1 MIGSKQDSLRFTAG
15 LLLAVALAGSPVLAQ
30 DGQAK
35 TRRQHVGT
43 ALCRNCHYRSP
54 AAPRVNLAGNNQFD
68 NWFERTEM
76 YRWEQQDKH
85 YQAYAVLLNKRS
97 QAMGAV
103 LGIKEIHKEH
113 SCLACHTS
121 YSKSGLVDL
130 EKHGTVQDQQELRF
144 GVSCEGCHGPA
155 GGNSAMKLSGW
166 RVRHFDE
173 MHASKAEDE
182 PRWRFL
188 SPGVKL
194 SRYGYWDVR
203 SPVARARICVS
214 CHIGNAEAG
223 RVLTHEMYAAGHPP
237 LPGFEIES
245 FTEQM
250 PRHWTTVEEK
260 KPAALR
266 QAFLKQTEDKLFKD
280 GFYRSGDLHRTRS
293 MLVTAVVSLA
303 KSLELTAELC
313 DAPGA
318 WPELAQFECYACHH
332 DLRDPAWRQKRKP
345 PGGLPGRPALRE
357 WTTVLARVAL
367 GDTAVVGKFEGNWTR
382 VQETLRKRPFGQKE
396 DLGSQARSTASWL
409 MIQAKTL
416 EGTRLDRAAG
426 RRMLLKIARIGAEQ
440 PLDFDS
446 ARQLVWA
453 CRVIDGELGDQ
464 GLGPARKLLDAL
476 VETTVVTRL
485 RKKMPDQVPDPL
497 GKTAR
502 PGKATIVEIDL
513 ASLLPPVGNYQ
524 PMVAQRHFAE
534 IARVLEK

>member
-54 AAPRVNLAGNNQFD
+54 AAPRVNLTGNNQFD

-76 YRWEQQDKH
+76 FRWEQQDKH

-130 EKHGTVQDQQELRF
+130 EKHGTAQDRQELRF

-203 SPVARARICVS
+203 SPVARAEICVS
-214 CHIGNAEAG
+214 CHIGNAKAG

-250 PRHWTTVEEK
+250 PRHWTTIEEK

-266 QAFLKQTEDKLFKD
+266 QAFLKQTEPPRRL
-280 GFYRSGDLHRTRS
+280 LVCQAVRTWR
-293 MLVTAVVSLA
+293 L
-303 KSLELTAELC
+303 
-313 DAPGA
+313 
-318 WPELAQFECYACHH
+318 
-332 DLRDPAWRQKRKP
+332 PADRRLP
-345 PGGLPGRPALRE
+345 VPGRL
-357 WTTVLARVAL
+357 LSAR
-367 GDTAVVGKFEGNWTR
+367 
-382 VQETLRKRPFGQKE
+382 
-396 DLGSQARSTASWL
+396 QARSSGHRSCWPGLPSPLLRPKRLPAASKHWPNWP
-409 MIQAKTL
+409 T
-416 EGTRLDRAAG
+416 
-426 RRMLLKIARIGAEQ
+426 
-440 PLDFDS
+440 
-446 ARQLVWA
+446 
-453 CRVIDGELGDQ
+453 
-464 GLGPARKLLDAL
+464 
-476 VETTVVTRL
+476 
-485 RKKMPDQVPDPL
+485 
-497 GKTAR
+497 
-502 PGKATIVEIDL
+502 
-513 ASLLPPVGNYQ
+513 PPSGS
-524 PMVAQRHFAE
+524 
-534 IARVLEK
+534 